1 MAQVY
6 NNQLSAAEK
15 NLSSSAQK
23 GIQAAKDA
31 YNAAKARGDTAGMAK
46 ANAQANAIRSANNL
60 TTSKTG
66 NDVVSKGTTSGSSGN
81 KTSTSSTSTTRPS
94 GSGSSGSSKVSSN
107 INPNKITSSGNS
119 SYKPS
124 GGSSGNFNYSGSS
137 GSSGGSSGKVVNVAP
152 GGNAPAGTK
161 VGDIVRTAGGDY
173 KVVAPN
179 TPGANYNPTNGLW
192 SVKVSGTGS
201 GSVTTP
207 TAPSIQQPYTPQG
220 TYQDQ
225 GLSEADAAK
234 VKALQDYW
242 AYLDSIGASKAD
254 KDAVHADAES
264 IRNQYGYSGGGDG
277 SMYIPTRLPEDILPK
292 QGLPVYEPQIEQ
304 TNSLY
309 DAARQRTLAALQ
321 SAYDQSRLELEKY
334 QAQIP
339 GLYQQQANAL
349 AAQAERDRQRF
360 NEYSAQSGL
369 DAGVGS
375 QAALAMQNQ
384 QQQSLSQIRTAEA
397 NANAEAQSKLASLF
411 TQYQNDIAEALANN
425 EYERAAALLA
435 EYKQRAQSVV
445 SVSQAQSQLDM
456 SVADFNKDTRYT
468 NWQKQMALAE
478 AMAAQGDFSG
488 YRALGVS
495 DDQINSMRR
504 GWLAQNPK
512 AALNLGL
519 ASYR

>member
-81 KTSTSSTSTTRPS
+81 KTSTSSTSTKRPS

-173 KVVAPN
+173 MVVEPN
-179 TPGANYNPTNGLW
+179 TPNATRNPSNGLW
-192 SVKVSGTGS
+192 SIKLGGPGVST
-201 GSVTTP
+201 TTP
-207 TAPSIQQPYTPQG
+207 TTQQPYTPQG

-225 GLSEADAAK
+225 GLSAGDKAK
-234 VKALQDYW
+234 VEALQ
-242 AYLDSIGASKAD
+242 AYYELRKSQGASLN
-254 KDAVHADAES
+254 ELNS
-264 IRNQYGYSGGGDG
+264 IHNQAQDIRANYGYSGGGDG
-277 SMYIPTRLPEDILPK
+277 SLYIPTKMPEDILPK

-304 TNSLY
+304 TENVY
-309 DAARQRTLAALQ
+309 NAARQKALAALQ

-349 AAQAERDRQRF
+349 SAQAERDRQRF

-369 DAGVGS
+369 DAGSGS

-384 QQQSLSQIRTAEA
+384 QQANMSQLRTAEA
-397 NANAEAQSKLASLF
+397 NASAEAQSKLTELF
-411 TQYQNDIAEALANN
+411 TQYQNEIASALANN

-435 EYKQRAQSVV
+435 EYKQQAQSVV
-445 SVSQAQSQLDM
+445 DVSQAQAQLDM
-456 SVADFNKDTRYT
+456 NIANFNKDTRYT

-478 AMAAQGDFSG
+478 AMAAQGNFSG
-488 YRALGVS
+488 YRALGMS
-495 DDQINSMRR
+495 EDDINSLRL
-504 GWLAQNPK
+504 GWLAQNPE

>member
-6 NNQLSAAEK
+6 NNQLSSAEK
-15 NLSSSAQK
+15 KLSDSAQA
-23 GIQAAKDA
+23 GINQAKSD
-31 YNAAKARGDTAGMAK
+31 YNAAKARGDTAGMK
-46 ANAQANAIRSANNL
+46 AANDRANAIRSANNL

-81 KTSTSSTSTTRPS
+81 RTSASSTSTTRPS
-94 GSGSSGSSKVSSN
+94 GSSSGSNKVSN
-107 INPNKITSSGNS
+107 TYVNPNKMTSSG
-119 SYKPS
+119 
-124 GGSSGNFNYSGSS
+124 

-161 VGDIVRTAGGDY
+161 IGDIVRTAGGDY
-173 KVVAPN
+173 MVVEAN
-179 TPGANYNPTNGLW
+179 TPNATRNPANGLW
-192 SVKVSGTGS
+192 SIKLGGPGVST
-201 GSVTTP
+201 TTP
-207 TAPSIQQPYTPQG
+207 TTQQPYTPQG

-225 GLSEADAAK
+225 GLSAGDKAK
-234 VKALQDYW
+234 VEALQ
-242 AYLDSIGASKAD
+242 AYYELRKSQGASLN
-254 KDAVHADAES
+254 ELNS
-264 IRNQYGYSGGGDG
+264 IHNQAQDIRANYGYSGGGDG
-277 SMYIPTRLPEDILPK
+277 SLYIPTQMQEDILPK

-304 TNSLY
+304 TKNVY
-309 DAARQRTLAALQ
+309 NAARQQALAALQ
-321 SAYDQSRLELEKY
+321 SAYDQSRMELEKY

-369 DAGVGS
+369 DAGSGS

-384 QQQSLSQIRTAEA
+384 QQANMSQLRTAEA
-397 NANAEAQSKLASLF
+397 NASAEAQSKLAALF
-411 TQYQNDIAEALANN
+411 TQYQNSIAEALANN

-445 SVSQAQSQLDM
+445 DVSQAQSQLNM
-456 SVADFNKDTRYT
+456 NVANFNKDTRYT

-488 YRALGVS
+488 YRALGLS

-504 GWLAQNPK
+504 GWLAQHPE
-512 AALNLGL
+512 AAINMGL